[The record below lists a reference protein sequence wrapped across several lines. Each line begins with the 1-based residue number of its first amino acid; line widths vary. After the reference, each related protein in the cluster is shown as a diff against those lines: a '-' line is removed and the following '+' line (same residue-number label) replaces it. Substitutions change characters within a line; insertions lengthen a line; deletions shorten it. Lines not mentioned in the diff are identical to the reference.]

1 VSEAKGR
8 LVAVA
13 NLKGGSGKSTVAV
26 HLAGALAER
35 GHRVALLDADPQRT
49 AFLWAR
55 RVGLPI
61 RSEREALDS
70 VVEARRAVTRLL
82 GLLDSHAWVVLDL
95 PSVIGPAVASAL
107 LLGHVVLIPVAPTP
121 LDIEGTIRT
130 LRYARIARETR
141 GERAAA
147 VRLVPIRVG
156 RADRAELCLQE
167 RLSGLGERLA
177 PPIGEH
183 PRLAECFAA
192 GVWIGAEPACAAAHE
207 EFHRLAEA
215 VEGLAAAAPDAPLL
229 VQARRVVEPAP
240 APLRRPLR
248 HLAAPG
254 RRSFW
259 RFGRRHAGRA
269 ADGTVPLGT

>member
-1 VSEAKGR
+1 MSEAKGR

-13 NLKGGSGKSTVAV
+13 NLKGGSGKSTLAV

-61 RSEREALDS
+61 LAEREALDS
-70 VVEARRAVTRLL
+70 VVEARRWVTRLL

-95 PSVIGPAVASAL
+95 PSVIGPALASAL
-107 LLGHVVLIPVAPTP
+107 LVGHVVLIPLAPTP
-121 LDIEGTIRT
+121 LDIEGTVRT
-130 LRYARIARETR
+130 LRYVRIAREAR
-141 GERAAA
+141 GERAAV

-156 RADRAELCLQE
+156 RADPEELHFREQ
-167 RLSGLGERLA
+167 LSGLGERLT
-177 PPIGEH
+177 PPVGDH
-183 PRLAECFAA
+183 PQLAECFAA
-192 GVWIGAEPACAAAHE
+192 GVWIGGEPACAAAYE
-207 EFHRLAEA
+207 EFHRLADA
-215 VEGLAAAAPDAPLL
+215 VEGLAAVAPDAPLL
-229 VQARRVVEPAP
+229 VRARRVVEPAP

-248 HLAAPG
+248 HLADAG

-259 RFGRRHAGRA
+259 PFGRRAERA
-269 ADGTVPLGT
+269 ADGTVLLGT